1 MKSIALALAVLA
13 SMLIAVPTTASSRV
27 VPVWYPWPRPHHR
40 AVALT
45 TRPVLRRVVV
55 VATSYCMG
63 KTTATGQRVHRGIVA
78 VDPRVIALG
87 SRLYVPGYGAAR
99 AEDTGSAIIGDRID
113 VYLPP
118 AHGCAASWQWGRRRV
133 QVDVL
138 GPRIVAEGAE
148 TALEVA
154 E

>member
-1 MKSIALALAVLA
+1 MRAVALALALLA
-13 SMLIAVPTTASSRV
+13 SLLIAMPTTASSRV

-63 KTTATGQRVHRGIVA
+63 TTTATGEHVRRGIVA
-78 VDPRVIALG
+78 VDPRVIPLG

-99 AEDTGSAIIGDRID
+99 AEDTGSAIVGDRID
-113 VYLPP
+113 VYLAPTNR
-118 AHGCAASWQWGRRRV
+118 CAASWQWGRRRV

-138 GPRIVAEGAE
+138 GPKIVAEGAE
-148 TALEVA
+148 TAAEV